1 MDTHLRKVKGVSGVL
16 EERPVGMPT
25 SKEKREYEVLER
37 RTKKVKEAQERGI
50 RKVSRSRMWPT
61 V

>member
-1 MDTHLRKVKGVSGVL
+1 MDTHLSKVKGMSGVL
-16 EERPVGMPT
+16 EEHPVGMPT